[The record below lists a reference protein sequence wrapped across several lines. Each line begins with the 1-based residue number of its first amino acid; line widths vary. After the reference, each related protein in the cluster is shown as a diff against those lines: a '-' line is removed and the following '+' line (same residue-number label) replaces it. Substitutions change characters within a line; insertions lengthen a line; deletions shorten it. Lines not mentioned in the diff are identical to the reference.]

1 MKNTVGGVV
10 LVSALICGCSV
21 SRPTPAVARQ
31 PASAGSLQAPV
42 LLLAGSDEPVARLPG
57 LVISQRQ
64 FLDPL
69 IEGHGLPVLLNVV
82 QLELA
87 KQNAQRK
94 GLKLAP
100 EDLRQERE
108 RTLEQ
113 AFAESD
119 NKTQEQIEAAVAK
132 GDESTAE
139 RLRQGLRTDRERA
152 LEQLLAQQRVSKPEF
167 DLVMQTNAYLRKLAE
182 SEMQEISDEVLR
194 KAFETEYGATVKVR
208 HIQLGTREELA
219 RAQVRLKAGEPFEK
233 VAREMSRNPRT
244 AAAGGLLPKFSLATT
259 NVPDN
264 FKQAAFT
271 LNEGQVSDAV
281 FADGAF
287 HLIKL
292 EQKLAPRAV
301 KFEGVKE
308 SLRAKVREQI
318 ILNGVALLR
327 DKLLDQTR
335 AALKI
340 EDPVLREQFARGLEK
355 RQQQMNELKEQR
367 EKVEREQRP
376 GQRQPQGGG
385 AGAPPVDPGKVLP
398 VPGAR

>member
-1 MKNTVGGVV
+1 
-10 LVSALICGCSV
+10 
-21 SRPTPAVARQ
+21 
-31 PASAGSLQAPV
+31 
-42 LLLAGSDEPVARLPG
+42 
-57 LVISQRQ
+57 
-64 FLDPL
+64 
-69 IEGHGLPVLLNVV
+69 
-82 QLELA
+82 
-87 KQNAQRK
+87 
-94 GLKLAP
+94 
-100 EDLRQERE
+100 
-108 RTLEQ
+108 
-113 AFAESD
+113 
-119 NKTQEQIEAAVAK
+119 
-132 GDESTAE
+132 
-139 RLRQGLRTDRERA
+139 
-152 LEQLLAQQRVSKPEF
+152 
-167 DLVMQTNAYLRKLAE
+167 
-182 SEMQEISDEVLR
+182 
-194 KAFETEYGATVKVR
+194 
-208 HIQLGTREELA
+208 
-219 RAQVRLKAGEPFEK
+219 
-233 VAREMSRNPRT
+233 MSRNPRT

-355 RQQQMNELKEQR
+355 RQQQMRKENEELVLGPNLWAGIGKARIGVGTALVGSGANVAARLQEYVDAGICTFILSGYPHLEEAQR
-367 EKVEREQRP
+367 FGRYVMP
-376 GQRQPQGGG
+376 HFVGQRSEPE
-385 AGAPPVDPGKVLP
+385 AVTA
-398 VPGAR
+398 